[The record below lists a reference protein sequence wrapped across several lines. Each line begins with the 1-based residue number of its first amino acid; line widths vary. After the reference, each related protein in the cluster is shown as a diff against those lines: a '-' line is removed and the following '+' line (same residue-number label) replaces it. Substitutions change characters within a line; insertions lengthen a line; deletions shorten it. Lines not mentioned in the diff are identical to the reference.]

1 MPNGKGLRKERKA
14 AMAAVVPAAAAAVA
28 TAGQGRPD
36 GRSRRERWRQTDAVL
51 STAGGQREIYRQE
64 VSERVVG

>member
-1 MPNGKGLRKERKA
+1 
-14 AMAAVVPAAAAAVA
+14 MAAVVPAAAAAVA